1 MRHRKRVLAVGKTG
15 FTRPRRVEGIGFR
28 NRVFRIRGDRLQQEI
43 TSRMPWS
50 NQSGGGGGP
59 WGRPG
64 GGNGG
69 GPWGG
74 GGGGKTPPDLEDLL
88 RRGQDRLRGVMPGG
102 GFGGGK
108 GILVAAGLVL
118 GAWLLTG
125 FYIVKPNEVGI
136 NTIFGRY
143 TGQSGE
149 GLRYNFPYPIGGVQ
163 KPNVG
168 VVNSIP
174 IGYVTGGGTARQRD
188 VAEES
193 LMLTADENIVDL
205 DFEVQWRVNP
215 LKAEDYVF
223 NLANPD
229 GTIKAIAESAMREV
243 IGRRNIQA
251 ILTNEQSSI
260 AQEVKEI
267 VQAALDE
274 YGAGVRIEV
283 VQLTSVNPPPEVRPA
298 FIDVN
303 AAQQYAQQVRNEAE
317 TYLSRVVPEARGN
330 ASKVVQ
336 GAEAYASQAT
346 AEATGQAAR
355 FKQVYESYK
364 AAPEISRERMFLE
377 TMEKVLGSVHKT
389 IIDQSGGVSGA
400 NAAGVLPVLP
410 LTDGGRNQ
418 TSGGQGR

>member
-1 MRHRKRVLAVGKTG
+1 
-15 FTRPRRVEGIGFR
+15 
-28 NRVFRIRGDRLQQEI
+28 
-43 TSRMPWS
+43 MPWS
-50 NQSGGGGGP
+50 NKSGGGGGP

-149 GLRYNFPYPIGGVQ
+149 GLRYNFPYPIGAVQ

-168 VVNSIP
+168 IVNSIP
-174 IGYVTGGGTARQRD
+174 IGYITTGSTTRQRD
-188 VAEES
+188 VPEES
-193 LMLTADENIVDL
+193 LMLTRDENIVDI

-223 NLANPD
+223 NLANPE

-267 VQAALDE
+267 VQSALDE

-283 VQLTSVNPPPEVRPA
+283 VQLTSVTPPPEVRPA

-317 TYLSRVVPEARGN
+317 TYASSVVPDARGN
-330 ASKVVQ
+330 ASKIIQ
-336 GAEAYASQAT
+336 GAEAYRSQAT
-346 AEATGQAAR
+346 AEATGQASR
-355 FKQVYESYK
+355 FRQVYDSYK
-364 AAPEISRERMFLE
+364 AAPEVIRERIFLE
-377 TMEKVLGSVHKT
+377 TMEKVLGSVNKV
-389 IIDQSGGVSGA
+389 IIDQNGGVAGGA
-400 NAAGVLPVLP
+400 SAAGVLPVLP
-410 LTDGGRNQ
+410 LLDGGRTQANGA
-418 TSGGQGR
+418 TSR

>member
-1 MRHRKRVLAVGKTG
+1 
-15 FTRPRRVEGIGFR
+15 
-28 NRVFRIRGDRLQQEI
+28 
-43 TSRMPWS
+43 MPWS
-50 NQSGGGGGP
+50 NQSGGGGGGP
-59 WGRPG
+59 WGRPGGGGG

-102 GFGGGK
+102 GLGGGK
-108 GILVAAGLVL
+108 GILIAAGLVL

-143 TGQSGE
+143 TGSTRE
-149 GLRYNFPYPIGGVQ
+149 GLRYNFPYPIGTVQ
-163 KPNVG
+163 KPNIG

-174 IGYVTGGGTARQRD
+174 IGYITGSSATRTRD

-193 LMLTADENIVDL
+193 LMLTGDENIVDL

-243 IGRRNIQA
+243 IGRRNIQP

-267 VQAALDE
+267 LQAALDE

-317 TYLSRVVPEARGN
+317 TYASREVPQARGK
-330 ASKVVQ
+330 ASQIVQ
-336 GAEAYASQAT
+336 GAEAFKTQAT
-346 AEATGQAAR
+346 ADATGQAAR
-355 FKQVYESYK
+355 FSQVYESYK
-364 AAPEISRERMFLE
+364 VAPAVIRERIFLE
-377 TMEKVLGSVHKT
+377 TMEKVLGSVNKV
-389 IIDQSGGVSGA
+389 IIDQNGSGVAGA
-400 NAAGVLPVLP
+400 TAAGVLPVLP
-410 LTDGGRNQ
+410 LTDGGRSQNSGA
-418 TSGGQGR
+418 TSR

>member
-1 MRHRKRVLAVGKTG
+1 
-15 FTRPRRVEGIGFR
+15 
-28 NRVFRIRGDRLQQEI
+28 
-43 TSRMPWS
+43 MPWS

-88 RRGQDRLRGVMPGG
+88 RRGQDRLRGVIPGG

-108 GILVAAGLVL
+108 GLLIAAGLVL

-143 TGQSGE
+143 TGSTAE
-149 GLRYNFPYPIGGVQ
+149 GLRYNFPYPIGTVQ

-174 IGYVTGGGTARQRD
+174 IGYSAGGTARTRD
-188 VAEES
+188 VPEES
-193 LMLTADENIVDL
+193 LMLTGDENIVDL

-215 LKAEDYVF
+215 AKAEDYVF

-243 IGRRNIQA
+243 VGRRNIQP

-267 VQAALDE
+267 LQAALDE

-317 TYLSRVVPEARGN
+317 TYASREVPQARGK
-330 ASKVVQ
+330 ASQVVQ
-336 GAEAYASQAT
+336 GAEAFRTQAT
-346 AEATGQAAR
+346 ADATGQAAR
-355 FKQVYESYK
+355 FSQVYESYK
-364 AAPEISRERMFLE
+364 AAPAVIRERIFLE
-377 TMEKVLGSVHKT
+377 TMEKVLGSVNKV
-389 IIDQSGGVSGA
+389 IIDQNGSGVSGA
-400 NAAGVLPVLP
+400 GAAGVLPVLP
-410 LTDGGRNQ
+410 LTDTLRAPAASGA
-418 TSGGQGR
+418 TSR

>member
-1 MRHRKRVLAVGKTG
+1 
-15 FTRPRRVEGIGFR
+15 
-28 NRVFRIRGDRLQQEI
+28 
-43 TSRMPWS
+43 MPWS
-50 NQSGGGGGP
+50 NQSGGGGGGGP

-88 RRGQDRLRGVMPGG
+88 RRGQDRLRGIFPNGG
-102 GFGGGK
+102 GGRGGLGSGK
-108 GILVAAGLVL
+108 GLVL
-118 GAWLLTG
+118 VAGLLVGGWLLTG
-125 FYIVKPNEVGI
+125 FYTVKPNEVGI

-149 GLRYNFPYPIGGVQ
+149 GLRYNFPAPIGGVV

-168 VVNSIP
+168 QVNSIQ
-174 IGYVTGGGTARQRD
+174 IGYRASGATRTVD
-188 VAEES
+188 KPEES
-193 LMLTADENIVDL
+193 LILTGDENIVDL

-223 NLANPD
+223 NLENPE

-260 AQEVKEI
+260 TQEVKEI
-267 VQAALDE
+267 IQAALDE

-303 AAQQYAQQVRNEAE
+303 AAQQDAQRARNEAE
-317 TYLSRVVPEARGN
+317 TYASREVPQARGR
-330 ASKVVQ
+330 ASQ
-336 GAEAYASQAT
+336 ILQAAEAYRAQAT

-355 FKQVYESYK
+355 FDQVYETYK
-364 AAPEISRERMFLE
+364 AAPQIIRERIFLE
-377 TMEKVLGSVHKT
+377 TMEKVLGSVNKV
-389 IIDQSGGVSGA
+389 IIDQGGAAGA
-400 NAAGVLPVLP
+400 AGAAAGVLPVLP
-410 LTDGGRNQ
+410 LTDHPGRAAG
-418 TSGGQGR
+418 TPSAGAGR